1 MDKLNSVLGKCINAI
16 FAIVAFWIL
25 IIVGIVSVKKYTI
38 IFLLSFCFI
47 LLVFYYLQKIYNE
60 KIVKKLTRKNFQ
72 LLLVISFFIMLL
84 VAFSLRVDV
93 YDTWDYG
100 QLVRTAYEKVVDGTI
115 RNKEYYA
122 RYSNNSMFLMF
133 LISYFKIVHIWA
145 GENLYKYI
153 CATIPLNCILVVL
166 SIWFTYLTVCEL
178 WGEKQGGKV
187 GCVMIGISPLYAYAA
202 IAYTDVFAIF
212 PVALIL
218 FGYARTKKK
227 KSCEKKIWICFT
239 AVIAIVG
246 YKLKATL
253 IIIIIAITIDLFL
266 DFLKKRTHFL
276 DLIVF
281 LAVCTISFIIVS
293 SLNNWFLNKEGITE
307 EMRYEEGF
315 PVTHWVMM
323 SLNADNSG
331 GYVQSDVDY
340 TNSIKGKKAKARAN
354 METIQERLHKRSYQ
368 ENLHYILCRK
378 VGRMWGEGDYNAS
391 NYVSR
396 KPLSNNIIRS
406 GFSMDGKYNMI
417 YLFITQLCHL
427 YILFAITFLGVK
439 CNVTKNN
446 QEYFLYK
453 IIFIGVFL
461 FFLIWECNSR
471 YLLVFLPVIC
481 ILTVHGND
489 LLYGMFKR
497 K

>member
-1 MDKLNSVLGKCINAI
+1 M
-16 FAIVAFWIL
+16 
-25 IIVGIVSVKKYTI
+25 
-38 IFLLSFCFI
+38 
-47 LLVFYYLQKIYNE
+47 
-60 KIVKKLTRKNFQ
+60 
-72 LLLVISFFIMLL
+72 
-84 VAFSLRVDV
+84 
-93 YDTWDYG
+93 
-100 QLVRTAYEKVVDGTI
+100 
-115 RNKEYYA
+115 
-122 RYSNNSMFLMF
+122 
-133 LISYFKIVHIWA
+133 
-145 GENLYKYI
+145 
-153 CATIPLNCILVVL
+153 
-166 SIWFTYLTVCEL
+166 
-178 WGEKQGGKV
+178 
-187 GCVMIGISPLYAYAA
+187 
-202 IAYTDVFAIF
+202 
-212 PVALIL
+212 
-218 FGYARTKKK
+218 
-227 KSCEKKIWICFT
+227 
-239 AVIAIVG
+239 
-246 YKLKATL
+246 
-253 IIIIIAITIDLFL
+253 
-266 DFLKKRTHFL
+266 
-276 DLIVF
+276 F

-406 GFSMDGKYNMI
+406 VFSMDGKYNMI